1 MQRLLNPPG
10 SAYRS
15 ETGGLMEALRVLT
28 VEQSK
33 CMPLLPLYSL
43 VSRAPTS
50 PGISPLAP
58 IPGLK
63 PSFVLRLLE
72 LKPILTPRCSGYS
85 CSSATHSSSLG
96 LLSTILATDKL
107 GLLPHLPRHAFPR
120 YQIMS
125 LSS

>member
-33 CMPLLPLYSL
+33 CMPLLPLYSF

-50 PGISPLAP
+50 PGISPQILRP
-58 IPGLK
+58 SQSDTHCHGEVGFGHLISPRRCPNPGRTHDREAR
-63 PSFVLRLLE
+63 PSQR
-72 LKPILTPRCSGYS
+72 
-85 CSSATHSSSLG
+85 A
-96 LLSTILATDKL
+96 
-107 GLLPHLPRHAFPR
+107 
-120 YQIMS
+120 
-125 LSS
+125 